1 MNEEEIRELT
11 DAIRSISHGG
21 GSGATGLEM
30 LSMAV
35 SGDGLKAPL
44 SGAISD
50 GLHDIAEAIREGL
63 AEIAEAVRK
72 SDG

>member
-1 MNEEEIRELT
+1 MHEYEAKELT
-11 DAIRSISHGG
+11 DAVRSISHGDVNG
-21 GSGATGLEM
+21 PTGLEM

-50 GLHDIAEAIREGL
+50 GLHAIAEAIREGL
-63 AEIAEAVRK
+63 GEIAEAVRK
-72 SDG
+72 SEE

>member
-1 MNEEEIRELT
+1 MDEDETKELI

-35 SGDGLKAPL
+35 SGDGSKAPL

-63 AEIAEAVRK
+63 GEIAEAVRK

>member
-63 AEIAEAVRK
+63 SEIAEAVRK

>member
-1 MNEEEIRELT
+1 MNEDETKELI

-21 GSGATGLEM
+21 GTGATGLEM

-44 SGAISD
+44 SGAVSD
-50 GLHDIAEAIREGL
+50 GLHDIADAIREGL
-63 AEIAEAVRK
+63 SEIAEAVRK
-72 SDG
+72 SEG

>member
-1 MNEEEIRELT
+1 MHEYEDKELT

-21 GSGATGLEM
+21 VNGPTGLEM

-50 GLHDIAEAIREGL
+50 GLRDIAGAIREGL
-63 AEIAEAVRK
+63 GDIAEAVRK
-72 SDG
+72 SQD